1 MCFSSTNYG
10 EGERDRKKFR
20 EGGRNFDGQIGQ
32 MNEANNLQWIW
43 ATISSAYESPTL
55 YSLINMIDLVRCER
69 ERERA
74 TIKTIPVSNEDLA
87 LPTTS

>member
-1 MCFSSTNYG
+1 
-10 EGERDRKKFR
+10 
-20 EGGRNFDGQIGQ
+20 
-32 MNEANNLQWIW
+32 
-43 ATISSAYESPTL
+43 
-55 YSLINMIDLVRCER
+55 MIDLVRCER

>member
-10 EGERDRKKFR
+10 EGERDRKKF
-20 EGGRNFDGQIGQ
+20 RNFDGQIGQ

-55 YSLINMIDLVRCER
+55 YSLINMIDLVRWER
-69 ERERA
+69 ERE
-74 TIKTIPVSNEDLA
+74 
-87 LPTTS
+87 LPSKQFLYQMRT